1 MVSVEVSCPVFPSED
16 PDKIRAAL
24 LNIFPT
30 AVLEECD
37 GKIFGPADLEA
48 FSKLIRRQKILDT
61 ARNQMQKGTRGKSGR
76 TIFNLNK
83 QVATVGKVSFVDYRT
98 ALGTITVTVESD
110 DLDSLI
116 DRVAPMTVNGEEVH
130 RVSFESVRTA

>member
-16 PDKIRAAL
+16 PEKIRSAL

-30 AVLEECD
+30 AVLEEGD
-37 GKIFGPADLEA
+37 GKMSGQADLDT
-48 FSKLIRRQKILDT
+48 FSKLIRKQKILDT
-61 ARNQMQKGTRGKSGR
+61 ARNQMQRGMRGKSDR

-98 ALGTITVTVESD
+98 ALGTISVTVQAD
-110 DLDSLI
+110 DIEALI

-130 RVSFESVRTA
+130 

>member
-16 PDKIRAAL
+16 SEKIRSAL

-30 AVLEECD
+30 AVFEESE
-37 GKIFGPADLEA
+37 GKINGQADLDT
-48 FSKLIRRQKILDT
+48 FSKLIRKQKILDT
-61 ARNQMQKGTRGKSGR
+61 ARNQMQKGMRGRSNK
-76 TIFNLNK
+76 TTFNLNK

-98 ALGTITVTVESD
+98 ALGTITVCVESE
-110 DLDSLI
+110 DLEQLI

-130 RVSFESVRTA
+130 